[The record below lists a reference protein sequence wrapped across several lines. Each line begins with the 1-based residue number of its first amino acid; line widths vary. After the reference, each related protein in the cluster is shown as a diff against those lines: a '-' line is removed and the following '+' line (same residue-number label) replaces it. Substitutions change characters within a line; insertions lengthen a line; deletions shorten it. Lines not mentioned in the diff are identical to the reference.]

1 MNSNSSNSCEL
12 TWTKTEYDPENENT
26 SIENSSKRERVYWSS
41 ENTMKLIEMFERD
54 CKELWDNKHPSN
66 KDRSARQAK
75 HEYLASVFGTT
86 AEEISRKLHNLR
98 TQFNN
103 ELRKIKRKQA
113 GGECSTG
120 SSGWEYFDALLFLM
134 REPPV
139 DPNDSVDG
147 VNLALAEF
155 QADEDAEFGAR
166 AHVSFTNSPPRTR
179 KPVLRV
185 AASAPPPLPPS
196 AHPMMWPEEPRPRL
210 RPGINTDECQVF
222 GDFVASEL
230 RTLRS
235 DESRKRLKR
244 IIQKAILQIGEE
256 EDVNII
262 TG

>member
-1 MNSNSSNSCEL
+1 MATSFRCLFRALRLARCVATLPLRATPLSPLSGAARSLARVLASLKRYFTLVKMNSNSCEL
-12 TWTKTEYDPENENT
+12 TWTKTEYDPEIENT
-26 SIENSSKRERVYWSS
+26 SIENLSKRDRMYWSS

-75 HEYLASVFGTT
+75 HEYLANAFGTT

-147 VNLALAEF
+147 VNLAVRHCAITPLILAY
-155 QADEDAEFGAR
+155 
-166 AHVSFTNSPPRTR
+166 
-179 KPVLRV
+179 V
-185 AASAPPPLPPS
+185 ASSLAYYS
-196 AHPMMWPEEPRPRL
+196 
-210 RPGINTDECQVF
+210 Q
-222 GDFVASEL
+222 FVAL
-230 RTLRS
+230 RHCI
-235 DESRKRLKR
+235 K
-244 IIQKAILQIGEE
+244 
-256 EDVNII
+256 VNVA
-262 TG
+262 